1 MWGCV
6 RLLRVMLALTLP
18 SLPFFDISTELI
30 PCQKH
35 DIVCLVQLTAKTSHI
50 SRKFSNSI
58 NSACGKIELHSVGR
72 RLQKK
77 AKQTN
82 PKRFHITM
90 QVKYTTAFILLLT
103 FVLAA
108 PDAALIRRYT
118 ASDNDVNS
126 QTDDAASDALPFTT
140 DAAAAANSF
149 TDSIPSGSPSVVESP
164 LFQVAQSLVSDA
176 EALGTDLA
184 TIPAVS
190 TAIAEAQSLA
200 TEAEVRVSIAATA
213 VDTVLSSLYE
223 EAVAIYISAQT
234 IISSVANKYE
244 PQTSTAQT
252 STAQISTAQVST
264 TQNGG
269 SNAINEATTSS
280 LTAGAVMPTSGFGIS
295 LAGLAGIVG
304 VIVIA
309 L

>member
-1 MWGCV
+1 
-6 RLLRVMLALTLP
+6 
-18 SLPFFDISTELI
+18 
-30 PCQKH
+30 
-35 DIVCLVQLTAKTSHI
+35 LVQLTAKTSHI

-103 FVLAA
+103 SVLAA
-108 PDAALIRRYT
+108 PDAALIRRDT
-118 ASDNDVNS
+118 ASDNDANS
-126 QTDDAASDALPFTT
+126 QADDAASDALSF
-140 DAAAAANSF
+140 SF

-213 VDTVLSSLYE
+213 VDTVSSSLYE

-244 PQTSTAQT
+244 LQTSTAQT
-252 STAQISTAQVST
+252 SIAQISTAQVST

-280 LTAGAVMPTSGFGIS
+280 STAGAVMPTSGFGIS

-304 VIVIA
+304 VIAIA